1 MEELDVRVAKVEER
15 CKSNSHRIDELQDQM
30 AVFTKVAMAVE
41 VMAAEQKHQT
51 KAMSEIK
58 ADVGKMEGKLDAL
71 EAAPGR
77 RWNGVVE
84 KVIAALVGGVV
95 GYFLLRLGM

>member
-1 MEELDVRVAKVEER
+1 MEDLDVRVAKVEER

-30 AVFTKVAMAVE
+30 GVFTKVATAVE

-51 KAMSEIK
+51 AAMSEIK

-71 EAAPGR
+71 EAVPAK
-77 RWNGVVE
+77 RWNSIVE
-84 KVIAALVGGVV
+84 KILAALVGGVI
-95 GYFLLRLGM
+95 GYFLLKMGM